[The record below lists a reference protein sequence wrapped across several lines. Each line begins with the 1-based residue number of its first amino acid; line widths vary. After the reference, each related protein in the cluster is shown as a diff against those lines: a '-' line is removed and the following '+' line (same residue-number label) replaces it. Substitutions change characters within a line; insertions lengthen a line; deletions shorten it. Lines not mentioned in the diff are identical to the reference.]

1 MAHEKAKTAPP
12 EEKIKA
18 EIKKGAATANVLLEN
33 ERVRVSDIRIKPGDK
48 TKFSGLVNIGND
60 RKMYLECIGA
70 GSPTVVL
77 VSGFRAPTMI
87 GPM

>member
-1 MAHEKAKTAPP
+1 MAHEKAKTAPA